1 MKAWCVRRFGG
12 PEVIDLDDVPVP
24 EPGPGE
30 VLMRVCAAG
39 VGPWDGWIRAGRS
52 VLPQPLPLTLGSDL
66 SGEIKALGDGVTQ
79 FAIGDAVFGVTNKRF
94 TGAYAE
100 YAVAAAGMLAWKPQ
114 HLDHVAAASVPVVG
128 VTALQA
134 LFAQARLVHGQS
146 VLIHGAAGNVGAYAV
161 QLAKGAGIRVS
172 ATAGA
177 ADLAYVRDLGADAVI
192 DYRTTAFEDA
202 VRDVDAVVDLVGG
215 AVQDRSFAVLR
226 RGGRL
231 ISAVSQPDQMLAE
244 RAGVEAKFFLVDV
257 TSADLAQLAT
267 MLDDGSLTTTVGTVL
282 SFGDARIAH
291 EMLEGTRPR
300 PRGKIVLKVD
310 P

>member
-1 MKAWCVRRFGG
+1 MDESGFYPLPAVVRTYAPRGQTPVLREWCTRDHLSVIAAVRAEGEFHARVQERAFDAVEDVELAE
-12 PEVIDLDDVPVP
+12 PVRQRVVADRMLRLQPLAVEHVPVL
-24 EPGPGE
+24 EQ
-30 VLMRVCAAG
+30 R
-39 VGPWDGWIRAGRS
+39 
-52 VLPQPLPLTLGSDL
+52 Q
-66 SGEIKALGDGVTQ
+66 
-79 FAIGDAVFGVTNKRF
+79 
-94 TGAYAE
+94 
-100 YAVAAAGMLAWKPQ
+100 
-114 HLDHVAAASVPVVG
+114 
-128 VTALQA
+128 
-134 LFAQARLVHGQS
+134 QARLVRGQS

-202 VRDVDAVVDLVGG
+202 VRDVDAVIDLVGG

-244 RAGVEAKFFLVDV
+244 RAGVEAKFFLIDV

-291 EMLEGTRPR
+291 EMLEGARPR